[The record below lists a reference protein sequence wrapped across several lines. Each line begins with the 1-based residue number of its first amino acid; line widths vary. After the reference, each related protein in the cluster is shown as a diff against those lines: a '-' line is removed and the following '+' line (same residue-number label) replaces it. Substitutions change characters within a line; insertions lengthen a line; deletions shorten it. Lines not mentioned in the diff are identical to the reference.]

1 MGAKIDVGDV
11 VVISV
16 RGKPRLAWY
25 VQEIPG
31 GHVVRD
37 KADDAESSRIVT
49 TLSRVEPQPS

>member
-1 MGAKIDVGDV
+1 MKHEPGHV

-16 RGKPRLAWY
+16 RGKPRVAWY

-37 KADDAESSRIVT
+37 KASDESTSRIVT
-49 TLSRVEPQPS
+49 AVSQVVPQP